1 MRISAT
7 RESKIQNC
15 MTVRIGK
22 GVKKILK
29 LGSSAQKGSTSANM
43 VRMFSSTFIKKTKKQ
58 KRMLLITL

>member
-1 MRISAT
+1 
-7 RESKIQNC
+7 

-43 VRMFSSTFIKKTKKQ
+43 VRMFSSTFIKKTKKDASNN
-58 KRMLLITL
+58 LINSSRKINL